1 MTNKKSLFRPGWVN
15 ALVMLGMGTIAVMR
29 FLLRC
34 IAWGTMKASHLLE
47 LVRPKRKATPAP
59 LGNGSAAKLTNKKSL
74 FRPGWVNALVML
86 GMGAFAVMRL
96 LFRCIAWGTLKAIYL
111 LDLIGPKRKADP
123 ETLGNGSAAKAN
135 IPVQREV
142 EPPAQMTTSP
152 NDEEFIAADRIVSI
166 RLDPPVA
173 VLNLRVYSKQKL
185 IKREMLVTEP
195 RLRTLMQGR
204 HHSLGEVTF
213 DPFKGLEAIK
223 DETVELAQ
231 DLINTTGNM
240 RGSKAKV
247 KPVERVEKPPQPK
260 QEKVVDKRQQSET
273 KPVDPKPVTAPKAHV
288 VQEQPVQ
295 PRNSYVP
302 KPTVG
307 VTFEGKLVQAGSRR
321 FTPEGRAP
329 YETFEALLK
338 LDNGVDVPLR
348 GTELER
354 ELQRFNVQI
363 GERVAITPMGKV
375 PVTLPSGDEG
385 SKNVYR
391 VARVDG
397 ANK

>member
-1 MTNKKSLFRPGWVN
+1 MTNNKSLFRPGWVN
-15 ALVMLGMGTIAVMR
+15 ALVMLGMGTFAVMR
-29 FLLRC
+29 FLFRC
-34 IAWGTMKASHLLE
+34 IAWGTMKA
-47 LVRPKRKATPAP
+47 
-59 LGNGSAAKLTNKKSL
+59 
-74 FRPGWVNALVML
+74 
-86 GMGAFAVMRL
+86 
-96 LFRCIAWGTLKAIYL
+96 IYL
-111 LDLIGPKRKADP
+111 LDLVGPKRKADP
-123 ETLGNGSAAKAN
+123 ATLGNISAAKAN
-135 IPVQREV
+135 IPVHREF
-142 EPPAQMTTSP
+142 EPTAVLTSSP
-152 NDEEFIAADRIVSI
+152 NGEEFIAADRIVSI

-173 VLNLRVYSKQKL
+173 VLNLRVYYKQKL
-185 IKREMLVTEP
+185 IKREMIVTEQ

-213 DPFKGLEAIK
+213 DPVKGLEAIK
-223 DETVELAQ
+223 DETVEMAQ
-231 DLINTTGNM
+231 ELINTTGNM
-240 RGSKAKV
+240 RVSKAKV
-247 KPVERVEKPPQPK
+247 KPVERVEKAPQPK
-260 QEKVVDKRQQSET
+260 QEKVVAKRQQSET
-273 KPVDPKPVTAPKAHV
+273 KPVDPKPASVPKAHV
-288 VQEQPVQ
+288 VQEQPSQ

-302 KPTVG
+302 KPTKG

-348 GTELER
+348 GAELER

-391 VARVDG
+391 VDRLDG